1 MAEEKNGETTEEVK
15 PAEVTEDDLRSLI
28 GEVVEEKLSGISDG
42 IGGLADSILEKL
54 KGEGSSTDDSLLE
67 KIGGMIDE
75 KLKGIGGGSS
85 GNKSGNGT
93 SGERVPKI
101 NIFR

>member
-1 MAEEKNGETTEEVK
+1 MADDPTPDPQEVQ
-15 PAEVTEDDLRSLI
+15 PAEVTEDDLRNLV
-28 GEVVEEKLSGISDG
+28 GEVVEEKLSSISEG

-75 KLKGIGGGSS
+75 KLKGIGGS
-85 GNKSGNGT
+85 GQTKDNGAT
-93 SGERVPKI
+93 ETGERVPKLR
-101 NIFR
+101 IFK